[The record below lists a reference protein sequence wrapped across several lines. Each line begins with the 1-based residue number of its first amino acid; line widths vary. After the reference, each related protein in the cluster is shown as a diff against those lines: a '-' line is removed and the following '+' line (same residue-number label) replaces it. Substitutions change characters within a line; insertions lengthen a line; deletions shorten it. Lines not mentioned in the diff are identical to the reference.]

1 MDPQI
6 GSENLQKWLN
16 LPESRDFHG
25 FPIENFPVTKIF
37 HQSEEIIG
45 AMMEHPPVAGAA
57 GSTLP
62 QGREPSDVQ
71 APREP
76 RFQGMS
82 IPGYNM
88 KLAADGKTSWGRY
101 GKMNHLCFAMWPCG
115 HVFIELVQLPTHTFP
130 HVFMLNMVEMAD
142 VATEETSSEIR
153 RACTANVG

>member
-1 MDPQI
+1 MSFWNSPKDLGRISHHLQLASQCHDCAKNWIPKLVQR
-6 GSENLQKWLN
+6 ENLQKWLN
-16 LPESRDFHG
+16 LGPESRDFHG
-25 FPIENFPVTKIF
+25 FPINFPSIF
-37 HQSEEIIG
+37 PSPSIHQSEEIIG

-101 GKMNHLCFAMWPCG
+101 GKMNHLCFAMWPCF
-115 HVFIELVQLPTHTFP
+115 H
-130 HVFMLNMVEMAD
+130 
-142 VATEETSSEIR
+142 
-153 RACTANVG
+153 